1 MKVTT
6 KAMLINVSEE
16 NIKTI
21 DNLMVVFCSAIRYS
35 FNRILEGKQTS
46 EIEKNTAKKYGL
58 NIRQSKDAVEN
69 ARQTIASQKKL
80 LKMNY
85 ENYLK
90 KVKAIEKLLNNDKK
104 KLSDKNKCGLVK
116 KLEKRQRK
124 LSYYKGFMDKNTIPP
139 VIFGTKENFIKRCKA
154 LIS

>member
-1 MKVTT
+1 VKVTT

-21 DNLMVVFCSAIRYS
+21 DNLMVIFCSAIRYS

-46 EIEKNTAKKYGL
+46 DIEKDTAKKYGL

-69 ARQTIASQKKL
+69 ARQIIASQKKL

-90 KVKAIEKLLNNDKK
+90 KVKSIKK
-104 KLSDKNKCGLVK
+104 
-116 KLEKRQRK
+116 
-124 LSYYKGFMDKNTIPP
+124 Y
-139 VIFGTKENFIKRCKA
+139 
-154 LIS
+154 

>member
-1 MKVTT
+1 MKRSEVKTVKVTT

-21 DNLMVVFCSAIRYS
+21 DNLMVIFCSAIRFS
-35 FNRILEGKQTS
+35 FNRILEGKRIGD
-46 EIEKNTAKKYGL
+46 IEKDTAKKYGL

-69 ARQTIASQKKL
+69 ARQIIASQKKL

-90 KVKAIEKLLNNDKK
+90 KVKSIKK
-104 KLSDKNKCGLVK
+104 
-116 KLEKRQRK
+116 
-124 LSYYKGFMDKNTIPP
+124 Y
-139 VIFGTKENFIKRCKA
+139 
-154 LIS
+154 